1 MIIASFDIGKHNF
14 SVYVEKFSLEELKSL
29 PGSSQTPTAISLIG
43 KRLFWKN
50 VSLIGDVPLDTYKVR
65 KEGGKIRLS
74 NQHYD
79 NMYAFLDSN
88 ARIWDRVDRVIIE
101 EQYKNSKGKQNT
113 DCIKLAQHCHSYFFC
128 KYRKCNPEYIP
139 STYKTQKLDA
149 PKIGLRKKASIAE
162 TNYNTS
168 ELKKFTLKQ
177 LKTYMKETG
186 IKGVTGGKKELVR
199 RIREYHNVS
208 GDNKITT
215 FDSNTLASYDIKTL
229 RQYLTDNNITK
240 TARTKEQ
247 VMKIIQEHNGVS
259 EDIVVTSTNRGTAIK
274 QWSIVQATKMMTQ
287 RGDDKALK
295 ILSLHRKKDDLADTF
310 NQLQAYKMTLIGK

>member
-50 VSLIGDVPLDTYKVR
+50 VSLIGDAPTDTYKTQ
-65 KEGGKIRLS
+65 KEPGRVRLS
-74 NQHYD
+74 VRHYD
-79 NMYAFLDSN
+79 NMYTFLDAHSN
-88 ARIWDRVDRVIIE
+88 IWEKVDRVIIE
-101 EQYKNSKGKQNT
+101 EQRKQNI

-139 STYKTQKLDA
+139 STYKTKKLDA
-149 PKIGLRKKASIAE
+149 PTIGLRKKASIAE

-215 FDSNTLASYDIKTL
+215 FDSNTLASHDIKTL